1 MKITKQDAL
10 DYHSSG
16 RKGKIEV
23 ISSKPCET
31 QRDLSLAYTPGVAD
45 PCLEIEKNPDLAYEY
60 TAKGNLV
67 AVISNGTAVLGLGN
81 IGALAGKPVM
91 EGKGVLFKRFADID
105 VFDIELDTLDPKEVI
120 RTVQLL
126 EPTFGGINLE
136 DIKAPECFYIEE
148 ELKRTMKIP
157 VFHDD
162 QHGTAIISGAALLNA
177 CEMAKKD
184 LSKIVDRS
192 GLILDIFASHAKT
205 KEAKTQVELAQLQ
218 YLLPRLTRAWTHLSK
233 QFGGIGT
240 KGPGETQIE
249 TDRRIIR
256 TRISTL
262 KEKLLKIES
271 QKKTQTQQR
280 KDFFR
285 VSLVGYTNAGKS
297 TLFNL
302 VTNAEVLAE
311 DKLFAT
317 LDSTTKSFELDKTNK
332 ILLSDT
338 VGFIRKLPAHLIAS
352 FKSTLNEVDQ
362 ADLILHVVDLS
373 HPYFKDHIQVVQQTL
388 KELHCESKMQIKVFN
403 KVDLLQDRT
412 GLDELKNA
420 YEHSVIISAE
430 RGINISSLLEM
441 IKNSFTDS
449 HVEESIKIKISEA
462 KIISLI
468 HSLAEVLSIK
478 YTQKFVSIT
487 YRATKENSNK
497 IRKMIDG

>member
-1 MKITKQDAL
+1 MIEIQKKNIERTILVALNTKEIKREIVEEHLDELEELARTAGAETIIKIIQDKYSA
-10 DYHSSG
+10 DPAFYIG
-16 RKGKIEV
+16 KGKAEELSSLVEINNIDLV
-23 ISSKPCET
+23 IFDD
-31 QRDLSLAYTPGVAD
+31 DLS
-45 PCLEIEKNPDLAYEY
+45 
-60 TAKGNLV
+60 
-67 AVISNGTAVLGLGN
+67 AVQV
-81 IGALAGKPVM
+81 
-91 EGKGVLFKRFADID
+91 R
-105 VFDIELDTLDPKEVI
+105 
-120 RTVQLL
+120 
-126 EPTFGGINLE
+126 NLE
-136 DIKAPECFYIEE
+136 RLIN
-148 ELKRTMKIP
+148 R
-157 VFHDD
+157 
-162 QHGTAIISGAALLNA
+162 
-177 CEMAKKD
+177 
-184 LSKIVDRS
+184 KIVDRS

-256 TRISTL
+256 TRISSL
-262 KEKLLKIES
+262 KEKLIKIES
-271 QKKTQTQQR
+271 QKQTQTQQR

-302 VTNAEVLAE
+302 ITNAEVLAE

-373 HPYFKDHIQVVQQTL
+373 HPYFKDHIQVVEQTL
-388 KELHCESKMQIKVFN
+388 KELHCEKKPQIKVFN
-403 KVDLLQDRT
+403 KVDLLEDRS
-412 GLDELKNA
+412 LLEELKHS
-420 YEHSVIISAE
+420 YEHSVVISAE
-430 RGINISSLLEM
+430 RGINISSLLKM
-441 IKNSFTDS
+441 IKDNFIDS
-449 HVEESIKIKISEA
+449 HVEESVKIKISDA
-462 KIISLI
+462 KIISII
-468 HSLAEVLSIK
+468 HSLTEVLSIK
-478 YTQKFVSIT
+478 YSQKFVNIT